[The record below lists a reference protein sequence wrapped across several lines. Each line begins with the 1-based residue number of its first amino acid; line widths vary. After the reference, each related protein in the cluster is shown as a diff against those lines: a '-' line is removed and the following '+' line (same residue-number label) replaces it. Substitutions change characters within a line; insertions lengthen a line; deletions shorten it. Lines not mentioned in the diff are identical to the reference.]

1 MEEQDKNQ
9 PQFADSGFASIDM
22 MGLELHEIY
31 LALQRAGFDKKE
43 ALYII
48 GVTISNGA
56 MSPYKFDD
64 SDFGDM
70 GDDEDLDPLI

>member
-1 MEEQDKNQ
+1 MDEQDKNQ
-9 PQFADSGFASIDM
+9 SPFVDSGFASIDM
-22 MGLELHEIY
+22 MGVELHEIY
-31 LALQRAGFDKKE
+31 LALQRAGFDNKE

-48 GVTISNGA
+48 GITVANGA

-70 GDDEDLDPLI
+70 GDGEDLDPLV